1 MTDIVTC
8 ILIGILA
15 RLLTGTVTCILTGIV
30 TSIGTSIVIRTV
42 IRTMT
47 IVTLGV
53 LVVQN
58 SVHITT
64 AAVAAVV
71 VVVVVVVVIVMTVCL
86 NSSAYCSCHQQS
98 PFSIERWRRLLL
110 PVEMIMMILV

>member
-71 VVVVVVVVIVMTVCL
+71 VVVVVVVIVMTVCL